1 MGEEGAEKEKE
12 WVGRKGREQK
22 GIEGEER
29 GRAERKRKER
39 KGEGRVPYLTHV
51 KSSKCPLA
59 TLTYIHILSHVISVF
74 CQASNGPTL
83 SLLSPPAEYNNAG
96 RFLSN
101 ESSQLSSLRA
111 TVSLYSITGS
121 HLKGVNGPCPRMTKS
136 TALSQVFH
144 VDSDRSLKVVQ
155 GHKRALSQATSILY
169 LLHYHHLQQTNV
181 IFTARPQT
189 RFHKLCSN

>member
-1 MGEEGAEKEKE
+1 M
-12 WVGRKGREQK
+12 
-22 GIEGEER
+22 
-29 GRAERKRKER
+29 
-39 KGEGRVPYLTHV
+39 
-51 KSSKCPLA
+51 
-59 TLTYIHILSHVISVF
+59 ISVF

-155 GHKRALSQATSILY
+155 SHKRALSQATSILY

>member
-1 MGEEGAEKEKE
+1 VGRGKGMGEEEAEKEKE

-22 GIEGEER
+22 GKEGKER

-83 SLLSPPAEYNNAG
+83 SLLSLPAEYNNAG

-101 ESSQLSSLRA
+101 ESSQLSSLCA
-111 TVSLYSITGS
+111 TVSLYSIIW
-121 HLKGVNGPCPRMTKS
+121 
-136 TALSQVFH
+136 LSPERCEWSVPMHDEVYSAF
-144 VDSDRSLKVVQ
+144 S
-155 GHKRALSQATSILY
+155 GLSCRQ
-169 LLHYHHLQQTNV
+169 
-181 IFTARPQT
+181 
-189 RFHKLCSN
+189 